1 MLTEKY
7 KNFDDMYMNLNRKFL
22 LHPEIITSV
31 MSDSGYVE
39 NAVIGCR
46 HYDCTLDLSTFGYT
60 MGKWGHLLKTYINYE
75 NLLTFYDKLHT
86 ISGVSYTF
94 YFNQKKVNN
103 GSCLI
108 SVVLTRKN
116 RNAKWTGMKV
126 FYRVTETQ
134 RRMAAD
140 LVMLNRFINELPQD
154 ICDIQ
159 SVVFFC
165 AQIYCSAKFIN
176 GFFDYFGISRDELD
190 YSHQWIN
197 QLRKDYEKY
206 FQPDSKI
213 HSFQTLARMQKL
225 YLGLTK
231 YEPIDINDL
240 SIKNYFESKNKK
252 EVKSK

>member
-1 MLTEKY
+1 MLFEKY
-7 KNFDDMYMNLNRKFL
+7 KNFDEMYMKLNQKFL
-22 LHPEIITSV
+22 THPEIITSIL
-31 MSDSGYVE
+31 SDSGYVE
-39 NAVIGCR
+39 NAVIACKSC
-46 HYDCTLDLSTFGYT
+46 DCTLDLSTFGYT
-60 MGKWGHLLKTYINYE
+60 MGKWGHLLKTYIDYD
-75 NLLTFYDKLHT
+75 NLKTFYEKIRT
-86 ISGVSYTF
+86 VSGTSYTF

-116 RNAKWTGMKV
+116 RNAKWSNMKV

-140 LVMLNRFINELPQD
+140 LVMLNRFVNELPED

-159 SVVFFC
+159 TIVFFC

-176 GFFDYFGISRDELD
+176 GFYDYFGIPRESLD
-190 YSHQWIN
+190 YSHQWIK
-197 QLRKDYEKY
+197 QLGKDYERY

-213 HSFQTLARMQKL
+213 HTFQTLARMQKL

-231 YEPIDINDL
+231 YEKIDIMDL
-240 SIKNYFESKNKK
+240 SIKGYFESKQKGG
-252 EVKSK
+252 KSK

>member
-1 MLTEKY
+1 MLFEKY
-7 KNFDDMYMNLNRKFL
+7 KDFDDMYYNLNRKFL
-22 LHPEIITSV
+22 LEPEIITNIL
-31 MSDSGYVE
+31 SDSGYVE
-39 NAVIGCR
+39 NAVIACR

-75 NLLTFYDKLHT
+75 ALLTFYEKLRT
-86 ISGVSYTF
+86 VSGISFTY

-116 RNAKWTGMKV
+116 RNQKWTGMKV

-159 SVVFFC
+159 SVVFYC

-176 GFFDYFGISRDELD
+176 GFYDYFDVPRDELN
-190 YSHQWIN
+190 YEHQWLN

-231 YEPIDINDL
+231 YEKIDIMNL
-240 SIKNYFESKNKK
+240 SIKKYFESKQKGGK
-252 EVKSK
+252 TK

>member
-1 MLTEKY
+1 MLIEKY

-22 LHPEIITSV
+22 LEPEIITNIL
-31 MSDSGYVE
+31 SDSGYVE
-39 NAVIGCR
+39 NAVIGCKTSK
-46 HYDCTLDLSTFGYT
+46 CSLDLSTFGYT
-60 MGKWGHLLKTYINYE
+60 MGKWGHLLKTYINYD
-75 NLLTFYDKLHT
+75 NLLTFYDKLHKV
-86 ISGVSYTF
+86 SGISYTF

-116 RNAKWTGMKV
+116 RNSKWTGMKV

-140 LVMLNRFINELPQD
+140 LVMLNRFVNELPED
-154 ICDIQ
+154 VCDIQ
-159 SVVFFC
+159 NVIFYC

-176 GFFDYFGISRDELD
+176 GFYDYFGISRDELD

-213 HSFQTLARMQKL
+213 HTFQTLARMQKL
-225 YLGLTK
+225 ALGITT
-231 YEPIDINDL
+231 YEPIDINTL
-240 SIKNYFESKNKK
+240 SIRGYFEGRKK
-252 EVKSK
+252 

>member
-1 MLTEKY
+1 MLVEKY
-7 KNFDDMYMNLNRKFL
+7 KNFDEMYLKLNQKFL
-22 LHPEIITSV
+22 TNPDIITSV
-31 MSDSGYVE
+31 LSDSGYVE
-39 NAVIGCR
+39 NVVIGCKS
-46 HYDCTLDLSTFGYT
+46 YDCTLDLSTFGYT

-75 NLLTFYDKLHT
+75 NLLNFYEKLRT
-86 ISGVSYTF
+86 VSGTSYTF

-116 RNAKWTGMKV
+116 RNQKWSGMKV

-140 LVMLNRFINELPQD
+140 LVMLNRFVNELPED

-176 GFFDYFGISRDELD
+176 GFYDYFGIPREKLD
-190 YSHQWIN
+190 YSHKWIN
-197 QLRKDYEKY
+197 QLKKDYERY

-213 HSFQTLARMQKL
+213 HTFQTLARMQKL

-231 YEPIDINDL
+231 YEKIDIMNL
-240 SIKNYFESKNKK
+240 SIKNYFESKQKGGK
-252 EVKSK
+252 GK